1 MPAKRDYYEVLE
13 VGREATDEEIKKAF
27 RKLAF
32 KYHPDH
38 NRGDG
43 AEEKFKEINEAYQV
57 LCDSERRAAYDRFGH
72 DGAQG
77 LFGRDF
83 NGFDFG
89 GFGSIFE
96 TFFGGSTVS
105 SAQAPRRGA
114 DLETKLTI
122 TFEEAAF
129 GYEKEVSILRT
140 DVCHNC
146 SGTGSRLG
154 SKPSRC
160 TNCNGTGQVR
170 RVQQSIFGRFTNT
183 ATCPQC
189 RGQGRIINDPCPDC
203 RGMGMIKARHKI
215 LIKIPPGVD
224 NNNQIRLRGEGDAG
238 LRGGSDGNLYVTI
251 SVLPHDFFV
260 RDGDNILYVLPVNFT
275 QAALGTE
282 VEVPTLD
289 GKSKLKIASGC
300 QSGKVFQLKN
310 KGIPHLN
317 RGGRGDQLV
326 TIRVVTPEKLSQRQ
340 RQLFQELADSFK

>member
-1 MPAKRDYYEVLE
+1 M
-13 VGREATDEEIKKAF
+13 F
-27 RKLAF
+27 
-32 KYHPDH
+32 
-38 NRGDG
+38 
-43 AEEKFKEINEAYQV
+43 
-57 LCDSERRAAYDRFGH
+57 
-72 DGAQG
+72 
-77 LFGRDF
+77 
-83 NGFDFG
+83 
-89 GFGSIFE
+89 
-96 TFFGGSTVS
+96 
-105 SAQAPRRGA
+105 PRRGA

-189 RGQGRIINDPCPDC
+189 RGQGRIINDPCPHC
-203 RGMGMIKARHKI
+203 RGIGMEKARHNI
-215 LIKIPPGVD
+215 LIKIPPGVAND
-224 NNNQIRLRGEGDAG
+224 NQIRLMGEGDAG
-238 LRGGSDGNLYVTI
+238 LRGGSAGNLYVTI

-260 RDGDNILYVLPVNFT
+260 RDGDNILYMLPVNFT

-317 RGGRGDQLV
+317 RSGRGDQLV